1 MLLVFKY
8 LDGEIIKNRDFN
20 LKYFANEELEEDKRR
35 VVVAVDEAHVFINK
49 KFPIALDFMAQMAK
63 RIRKYSGMQIIIT
76 QNIKDFV
83 GTEEIATQSTAIINA
98 CQYSMIFGLAPNDMT
113 DLISL
118 YRNAG
123 GINKEE
129 QDSIVTAR
137 RGQAF
142 IITGPMNRTTIQ
154 IEALNTTKE
163 LFQNADYLNMIRR

>member
-1 MLLVFKY
+1 
-8 LDGEIIKNRDFN
+8 
-20 LKYFANEELEEDKRR
+20 
-35 VVVAVDEAHVFINK
+35 
-49 KFPIALDFMAQMAK
+49 
-63 RIRKYSGMQIIIT
+63 
-76 QNIKDFV
+76 
-83 GTEEIATQSTAIINA
+83 
-98 CQYSMIFGLAPNDMT
+98 MT

-163 LFQNADYLNMIRR
+163 LFQNADYLNVIRR